1 MKMNQIIKRRSLPD
15 NINLP
20 DSIHPILQRVLA
32 ARDINAASQLAY
44 GLENLQPYTT
54 LLGIEEAV
62 NLLYDALNQQARIL
76 IVADFDADGATSC
89 ATAMKALQQMGAK
102 KIGFLVPN
110 REKQGYGLS
119 PEIVQVAYKDSFLVH
134 TPSSDIPDL
143 LITVDNGI
151 SSIKGVKAAKEKGM
165 RVLVTDHHLPG
176 THKPDAD
183 AIVNP
188 NQEGDAFPSKNLCG
202 VGVIFY
208 VMMALRAHLREKGWF
223 AEQNIPEPNLATLLD
238 LVALGTVA
246 DVVTLDYNNRILIE
260 QGLRRIRAN
269 YCCPGIRALVQLS
282 KREQSYLIAS
292 DLAFYLGPRL
302 NAAGRMDDMSYGIA
316 CLLSETDFEA
326 KQHADLLQMFNQDR
340 RLEEDKMQQEALSM
354 LDTLGDPD
362 KLPIGLCLL
371 DEKWHQ
377 GVIGILAARI
387 KERLHRP
394 VIIFTHDKD
403 KKDQAQKMIR
413 GSGRSVE
420 GVHLRDVLERI
431 ATQQP
436 EIMGHFGGHAMAAGL
451 TIPHSQFQAFQQAF
465 DKGIRQH
472 LSLEDLQ
479 GTIYSDGPLSGEEL
493 NLDLAEQIRIL
504 TPWGHHFPEPV
515 FDGEFELVDRRVLK
529 EKHLKMQVR
538 PIEGGPLIDV
548 IAFNT
553 VDSEWPNQVNRV
565 QIAYRLDVNVFRG
578 SKNVQLMAM
587 YVIPQ

>member
-1 MKMNQIIKRRSLPD
+1 MNKIIKRRPLPEQID
-15 NINLP
+15 LP
-20 DSIHPILQRVLA
+20 DSLHPVLQRVLA
-32 ARDINAASQLAY
+32 AREIKKESELEY
-44 GLENLQPYTT
+44 GLENLLPYTT
-54 LLGIEEAV
+54 LLGIEKAV
-62 NLLYDALNQQARIL
+62 NLLYDALDQQARIL

-89 ATAMKALQQMGAK
+89 ATAIKALRLMGAK
-102 KIGFLVPN
+102 NIGFLVPN

-119 PEIVQVAYKDSFLVH
+119 PQIVEIAYKDSFLAN
-134 TPSSDIPDL
+134 TPYHAPDL

-151 SSIKGVKAAKEKGM
+151 SSVKGVQAAKEKGM

-176 THKPDAD
+176 KQTPNAD

-188 NQEGDAFPSKNLCG
+188 NQNDDPFPSKNLCG

-208 VMMALRAHLREKGWF
+208 VMMALRAHLRKKDWF
-223 AEQNIPEPNLATLLD
+223 TKQGIPEPNLANLLD

-269 YCCPGIRALVQLS
+269 YCCPGLRALIEIS
-282 KREQSYLIAS
+282 KREQSQLIAS
-292 DLAFYLGPRL
+292 DLAFYVGPRL

-316 CLLSETDFEA
+316 CLLSGTDFEA
-326 KQHADLLQMFNQDR
+326 KQHADLLQLFNQER
-340 RLEEDKMQQEALSM
+340 RLEESKMQEEALNQ
-354 LDTLGDPD
+354 LDILGDPD
-362 KLPIGLCLL
+362 QLPIGLCLL
-371 DEKWHQ
+371 DESWHQ
-377 GVIGILAARI
+377 GIIGILAARI

-394 VIIFTHDKD
+394 VIIFTHDKELEN
-403 KKDQAQKMIR
+403 ATHNEKMIR

-436 EIMGHFGGHAMAAGL
+436 EVIDHFGGHAMAAGL

-465 DKGIRQH
+465 DQAIRQH
-472 LSLEDLQ
+472 LSVEALQ

-493 NLDLAEQIRIL
+493 NLDLAEEIRRL
-504 TPWGHHFPEPV
+504 TPWGHHFPEPI
-515 FDGEFELVDRRVLK
+515 FDGEFELIDRRLLK

-538 PIEGGPLIDV
+538 PIEGGPLIEV

-553 VDSEWPNQVNRV
+553 VDTDWPVQVNRV
-565 QIAYRLDVNVFRG
+565 QLAYRLEVNIFRG
-578 SKNVQLMAM
+578 AKNLQLMAM
-587 YVIPQ
+587 LVIPQ